1 MSKTIKELA
10 DEMGVPKN
18 KVNYQLSKIDAQSVS
33 KFVKIKHGVKY
44 LEKPIQQMIA
54 DNMRLKLSDQRSFKN
69 DEFERVINHLEEQ
82 SEAKDQQI
90 KELHRLLD
98 QSQQLQLMTE
108 KKLQALKEPQR
119 APESDT
125 ESRDDLAPETSIPSV
140 GRSEK
145 PKSFWQRLFSTRK

>member
-1 MSKTIKELA
+1 
-10 DEMGVPKN
+10 
-18 KVNYQLSKIDAQSVS
+18 
-33 KFVKIKHGVKY
+33 
-44 LEKPIQQMIA
+44 
-54 DNMRLKLSDQRSFKN
+54 MRLKLSDQRSFKN

-108 KKLQALKEPQR
+108 KKLQALKESQR